1 MDRLRLTSPPRSA
14 VRGFTLIEILV
25 VVLIVSIIS
34 AVAVFSLRDTRGD
47 TQIKEE
53 ARRIATL
60 LQLAS
65 EEAAMQGRDLG
76 VRFRPESY
84 GFLLY
89 EPELQ
94 NWVTLDYDRLL
105 REREVP
111 EGIVLTLKLDDVDVE
126 LPQAE
131 EDQLEPPQVLILSS
145 GETTPFEL
153 EIESDNSDY
162 VYYLTGQPLGGVEI
176 EWDERRF

>member
-1 MDRLRLTSPPRSA
+1 
-14 VRGFTLIEILV
+14 
-25 VVLIVSIIS
+25 
-34 AVAVFSLRDTRGD
+34 
-47 TQIKEE
+47 
-53 ARRIATL
+53 
-60 LQLAS
+60 
-65 EEAAMQGRDLG
+65 MQGRDLG

-94 NWVTLDYDRLL
+94 NWVTLDYDKLL

-111 EGIVLTLKLDDVDVE
+111 EGIVLTLRLDDVDVE
-126 LPQAE
+126 LPLAE

-153 EIESDNSDY
+153 EIESDNSDI

>member
-1 MDRLRLTSPPRSA
+1 MNKAMPLRAMPGA
-14 VRGFTLIEILV
+14 ARGFTLIEILV
-25 VVLIVSIIS
+25 VVLIISIVSAI
-34 AVAVFSLRDTRGD
+34 AVFALRDTRGD
-47 TQIKEE
+47 TLIKEE
-53 ARRIATL
+53 AQRIATL

-84 GFLLY
+84 DFLLY
-89 EPELQ
+89 EPDLQ

-105 REREVP
+105 RERQVP
-111 EGIVLTLKLDDVDVE
+111 DGIFLTLKLDDLDVE

-131 EDQLEPPQVLILSS
+131 EDKLEPPQVLILSS

-153 EIESDNSDY
+153 VIESDNSDY
-162 VYYLTGQPLGGVEI
+162 VYYLTGKPLGGVEI